1 MKDYSATT
9 GTAIQDDATEAGPFA
24 YLPLA
29 AITPS
34 PANPRKTFTPAR
46 MAELVDSIRASGVHQ
61 PILVRPLPGSRVG
74 ETDRTVQ
81 HQVGPE
87 AWDVLFTAK
96 VAKPVTGKAV
106 AEFQSFHVSELEVE
120 AE

>member
-9 GTAIQDDATEAGPFA
+9 GTALQDDAIEAGPFA

-46 MAELVDSIRASGVHQ
+46 M
-61 PILVRPLPGSRVG
+61 G